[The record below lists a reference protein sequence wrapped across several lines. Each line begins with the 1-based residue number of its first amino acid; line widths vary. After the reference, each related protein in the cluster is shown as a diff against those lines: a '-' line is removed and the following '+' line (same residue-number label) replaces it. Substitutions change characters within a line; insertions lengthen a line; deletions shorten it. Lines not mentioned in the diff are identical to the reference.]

1 MSSLSDAPVGY
12 SGTIIALRGESRVVE
27 RLAELGFA
35 PGHAIQVVGVVCF
48 GEPVLVEV
56 KGGHLALRRS
66 EASCVEIA

>member
-1 MSSLSDAPVGY
+1 
-12 SGTIIALRGESRVVE
+12 
-27 RLAELGFA
+27 
-35 PGHAIQVVGVVCF
+35 VVCF